1 MDYYEDVAIVTK
13 SKPLT
18 ERRMENNEHRSVNNG
33 ISSKALTYMHNWN
46 SKRRRQSGKQKNIFE
61 ETMVKLVQN

>member
-1 MDYYEDVAIVTK
+1 MNRE
-13 SKPLT
+13 
-18 ERRMENNEHRSVNNG
+18 SVNNG

-61 ETMVKLVQN
+61 ETTVKLVQN

>member
-18 ERRMENNEHRSVNNG
+18 ERRMENNEQR
-33 ISSKALTYMHNWN
+33 IS
-46 SKRRRQSGKQKNIFE
+46 
-61 ETMVKLVQN
+61 

>member
-46 SKRRRQSGKQKNIFE
+46 SKRRRQW
-61 ETMVKLVQN
+61 ETEKHI